1 MTNRRHP
8 PLRRAGLAALATAG
22 AAWLAITSGTAR
34 ASGGTVPVLTA
45 SGVVDSVMA
54 GYLQDGISR
63 AEAANAPAVVIR
75 LDTPGGA
82 LDATNTIV
90 GAELDSTVPVIVWV
104 APAGG
109 FAASA
114 GTFVTLAANLAYMAP
129 GTRIG
134 AASPIDSN
142 GNDIPGTLGE
152 KVRNDAIASIRSI
165 AQTRGRNVDWAAS
178 TVAQAVSASAV
189 DAVAAHAVDGIAGT
203 LDEVRAAAQG
213 RVVTVFGGQTVT
225 VDLSRTTFAEQP
237 ENAVLTL
244 LHLLADPNIAFVL
257 FVLGALGLA
266 VELTHP
272 NLLSGIAGAILLILA
287 FVGFGSLPL
296 NLAGLLLV
304 ALGIGLFAA
313 ELVIT
318 SHGLLTAGGIVAFV
332 LGASALYTSP
342 GTATG
347 PDVSVATPLI
357 VVMTAT
363 AAGLM
368 TLVVISALRSR
379 RLTSSAGTVGT
390 GVPVGSV
397 GQVRRPLGPLGS
409 AYVAGEE
416 WSARSADDRPIERGT
431 AVRVVGVD
439 GLTVI
444 VEAVAEAPPEPASTP
459 TPRTPAPPAPPVTP
473 DPSARPTS

>member
-1 MTNRRHP
+1 VTHRRHS
-8 PLRRAGLAALATAG
+8 PLHHIGRAVLVVVG
-22 AAWLAITSGTAR
+22 AAWLAIA
-34 ASGGTVPVLTA
+34 AGGAQAAGGSVPVLTA
-45 SGVVDSVMA
+45 TGVVDSVMA
-54 GYLQDGISR
+54 GYIEDGISR
-63 AEAANAPAVVIR
+63 AEAANAPAIVIR

-82 LDATNTIV
+82 LDATNRIV

-142 GNDIPGTLGE
+142 GNDIPGTLGQ

-165 AQTRGRNVDWAAS
+165 AQTRGRNVEWAAS
-178 TVAQAVSASAV
+178 TVAQAVSSSATE
-189 DAVAAHAVDGIAGT
+189 AVVQHAVDGVAGT
-203 LDEVRAAAQG
+203 LDDVRAAAQG
-213 RVVTVFGGQTVT
+213 RAVTVGGGKTVT
-225 VDLSRTTFAEQP
+225 IDLAGTSFSEQP
-237 ENAVLTL
+237 ENAVLTI

-257 FVLGALGLA
+257 FVLGALALA
-266 VELTHP
+266 VEVTHP
-272 NLLSGIAGAILLILA
+272 NVLSGIAGAILLILA
-287 FVGFGSLPL
+287 FLGFGSLPL
-296 NLAGLLLV
+296 NVAGLLLV
-304 ALGIGLFAA
+304 TLGIGLFGA
-313 ELVIT
+313 ELFIT

-347 PDVSVATPLI
+347 PDVSVAMPLI
-357 VVMTAT
+357 VVMTGT

-379 RLTSSAGTVGT
+379 RLTASAGTVGT
-390 GVPVGSV
+390 GVPVGTQ
-397 GQVRRPLGPLGS
+397 GEVRRPLGPLGS
-409 AYVAGEE
+409 VYVAGEE
-416 WSARSADDRPIERGT
+416 WSARSADDRPIERGVPVT
-431 AVRVVGVD
+431 VVGLD

-444 VEAVAEAPPEPASTP
+444 VQPTDQPPAPSSSSTPGSPAS
-459 TPRTPAPPAPPVTP
+459 PAPPVTP
-473 DPSARPTS
+473 GPSTRPAS